1 MQRPEARV
9 EREPV
14 TDEMIDQ
21 AISGPEII
29 ESEHEVALHAEEP
42 VVEKRTV
49 PEERVRLDND
59 VDTEERTVDEQVRKE
74 RIEPTRARQD
84 ASGGGRSR
92 SQSERTIR
100 AWSAPVVRQ
109 RRWAPILSRLMSFGS
124 SSPRDVRTDA

>member
-92 SQSERTIR
+92 ASLSERSGPGAPPSYGNAAGR
-100 AWSAPVVRQ
+100 RFSA
-109 RRWAPILSRLMSFGS
+109 A
-124 SSPRDVRTDA
+124 